1 MSGIRKATEVLLGV
15 LFTMVATA
23 SAALAKGYIDLDA
36 RAEPLSPRVVE
47 GATSGGGA
55 PLSPRA
61 VEGATSTG
69 GGGRGGGDVTT
80 VIEQGYSAA
89 QLVLVAAVTAALAFA
104 IGFMLERT
112 LDRRHRPAIA
122 G

>member
-1 MSGIRKATEVLLGV
+1 
-15 LFTMVATA
+15 
-23 SAALAKGYIDLDA
+23 
-36 RAEPLSPRVVE
+36 VE

-69 GGGRGGGDVTT
+69 GGGGGGGDVTT